1 VGGLVE
7 LLGIEGGAESEG
19 DTGAEENVVGKG
31 SDTTVVDLDL
41 LIHVLEII
49 LQWQNDGSGEL
60 TLAKETGSSLYL
72 LATSSP
78 TAFPLFESH
87 EALAPASTCELTLW

>member
-1 VGGLVE
+1 MGGLIE

-19 DTGAEENVVGKG
+19 DTGAEENVVGES

-41 LIHVLEII
+41 FISYIR
-49 LQWQNDGSGEL
+49 NRSSMANGGSREL